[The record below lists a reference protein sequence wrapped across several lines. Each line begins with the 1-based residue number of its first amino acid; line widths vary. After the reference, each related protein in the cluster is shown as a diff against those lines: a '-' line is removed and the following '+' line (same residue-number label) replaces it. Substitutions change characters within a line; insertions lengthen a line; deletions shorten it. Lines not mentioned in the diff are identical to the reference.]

1 MNVKEKIVLLNYD
14 KHHEMQNKNKENI
27 ESKNL
32 TSNNADDNY

>member
-27 ESKNL
+27 DSK
-32 TSNNADDNY
+32 T